1 MQDLHCTETARLHYS
16 EFGKRMK
23 FLKDSKE
30 GEEKMTDILDL
41 YIEKK
46 IKERTELRVQQMV
59 AQKAEEIA
67 EQRAEQIV
75 LNLLKNGITEEIAA
89 KAADMP
95 LAEVR
100 ELAKKLSA

>member
-67 EQRAEQIV
+67 
-75 LNLLKNGITEEIAA
+75 A

>member
-46 IKERTELRVQQMV
+46 IKERTESRVQQM
-59 AQKAEEIA
+59 A